1 MVTFD
6 PHRATQG
13 LSFELQHA
21 RHSALVADM
30 EEIRQGTSI
39 EGLAGD
45 APLLD
50 RWAFGA
56 RPAACLVGLSSGHPI
71 LAGNGRMIT
80 TSDLILI
87 SQDGAWARTLSRWYR
102 LGDPLPAHLGSEGA
116 CRWQ

>member
-6 PHRATQG
+6 PDRATQG

-21 RHSALVADM
+21 RHSSLVADM
-30 EEIRQGTSI
+30 EKIRQGTSI

-50 RWAFGA
+50 RWAFAA
-56 RPAACLVGLSSGHPI
+56 RPAACLVGVSSGHPI
-71 LAGNGRMIT
+71 LEGTGRLIT

-102 LGDPLPAHLGSEGA
+102 LGDPLPAHLGS
-116 CRWQ
+116 